1 MELSPPIIA
10 ARLKDTHR
18 LIPSRYPPTG
28 ILDLITSP
36 QDFEAVAE
44 LEGWTN
50 DRISAE
56 LGVLRILPAQEWILG
71 RANATAIM
79 AAYCHPNEAG
89 GRFTSSDRGAWYAA
103 LSIETAIRETVFH
116 RTKEIAESGI
126 LETAVQMRQYLAD
139 FETEFHDV
147 RASPEFGACHD
158 PNSYVAGQQL
168 GAALLESGSNGL
180 WYRSVRNPGSEC
192 IVCFR
197 PALVTNV
204 RTGAHFEYRWEG
216 QPDPK
221 VTQISAA

>member
-1 MELSPPIIA
+1 MNPPITA
-10 ARLKDTHR
+10 ARLRDTRR

-28 ILDLITSP
+28 ILDLIAAP
-36 QDFEAVAE
+36 EDFEAVAE

-56 LGVLRILPAQEWILG
+56 LGLLKILPAQEWIVG

-79 AAYCHPNEAG
+79 AAYCHPNEEG
-89 GRFTSSDRGAWYAA
+89 GRFTSSQRGAWYAG
-103 LSIETAIRETVFH
+103 LSIETAIKETVFH

-126 LETAVQMRQYLAD
+126 LETVVQMREYLAD
-139 FETEFHDV
+139 FDTEFHDV
-147 RASPEFGACHD
+147 RASPEFDACHD

-168 GAALLESGSNGL
+168 GETLLQGGSNGL
-180 WYRSVRNPGSEC
+180 WYRSVRNRGEEC

-197 PALVTNV
+197 PTLVTNV

-216 QPDPK
+216 TPMPK
-221 VTQISAA
+221 VTQLSNG

>member
-1 MELSPPIIA
+1 MNPPITA

-28 ILDLITSP
+28 ILDLIASP

-56 LGVLRILPAQEWILG
+56 LGVLSIVPAGEWILG

-89 GRFTSSDRGAWYAA
+89 GRFTSRDRGAWYAA
-103 LSIETAIRETVFH
+103 LLLETAIRETVFH
-116 RTKEIAESGI
+116 RTKEISESGI
-126 LETAVQMRQYLAD
+126 IETSVQMRQYLAD

-147 RASPEFGACHD
+147 RASPDFDAYHD
-158 PNSYVAGQQL
+158 PDSYVAGQAL
-168 GAALLESGSNGL
+168 GATLLEGGSNGI
-180 WYRSVRNPGSEC
+180 WYRSVRNPGGDC

-197 PALVTNV
+197 PILVTNV
-204 RTGAHFEYRWEG
+204 RTGSHLEYRWEG
-216 QPDPK
+216 HPEPK
-221 VTQISAA
+221 VSQISAS

>member
-1 MELSPPIIA
+1 LNPPITA

-28 ILDLITSP
+28 ILDLIASP

-56 LGVLRILPAQEWILG
+56 LGVLNILPAGEWILG
-71 RANATAIM
+71 RANATAII

-89 GRFTSSDRGAWYAA
+89 GRFTSRDRGAWYAA
-103 LSIETAIRETVFH
+103 LSLETAIRETVFH
-116 RTKEIAESGI
+116 RTKEISESGI
-126 LETAVQMRQYLAD
+126 LETSVQMRQYLAD

-147 RASPEFGACHD
+147 RASPDFDACHD
-158 PNSYVAGQQL
+158 PDSYVAGQQL
-168 GAALLESGSNGL
+168 GATLLESGSNGI
-180 WYRSVRNPGSEC
+180 WYRSVRNPGGEC

-197 PALVTNV
+197 PILVTAV
-204 RTGAHFEYRWEG
+204 RAGAHFEYRWEG
-216 QPDPK
+216 HPEPK
-221 VTQISAA
+221 VTQISAS

>member
-1 MELSPPIIA
+1 LNPPITA

-28 ILDLITSP
+28 ILDLIASP

-56 LGVLRILPAQEWILG
+56 LGVLSILPAGEWRLG

-89 GRFTSSDRGAWYAA
+89 GRFTSRDRGAWYAA
-103 LSIETAIRETVFH
+103 LLLETAIRETVFH
-116 RTKEIAESGI
+116 RTKEISESGI
-126 LETAVQMRQYLAD
+126 IETSVQMRQYLAD

-147 RASPEFGACHD
+147 RASPDFDACHD
-158 PNSYVAGQQL
+158 PDSYVAGQAL
-168 GAALLESGSNGL
+168 GATLLEGGSNGI
-180 WYRSVRNPGSEC
+180 WYRSVRNPGGDC

-197 PALVTNV
+197 PILVTNV
-204 RTGAHFEYRWEG
+204 RTGSHLEYRWEG
-216 QPDPK
+216 HPEPK
-221 VTQISAA
+221 VTQISAS

>member
-1 MELSPPIIA
+1 VELNPPTIK

-18 LIPSRYPPTG
+18 LIPSVYPPTG
-28 ILDLITSP
+28 LLDLITAP
-36 QDFEAVAE
+36 EDFEAVAE

-56 LGVLRILPAQEWILG
+56 LGLLHIVPAQEWVVG

-79 AAYCHPNEAG
+79 AAYCHPNEQG
-89 GRFTSSDRGAWYAA
+89 GRFTSSGRGAWYAA

-126 LETAVQMRQYLAD
+126 LETSVQMRQYLAD
-139 FETEFHDV
+139 FDTEFHDV
-147 RASPEFGACHD
+147 RASPEFDSCYD
-158 PNSYVAGQQL
+158 PNSYAVGQQL
-168 GAALLESGSNGL
+168 GAALLEGGSNGL
-180 WYRSVRNPGSEC
+180 WYRSVRNPGGEC

-197 PALVTNV
+197 PVLVNNV

-216 QPDPK
+216 QREPK
-221 VTQISAA
+221 VTQLATE